1 MRITGRII
9 TGCLAILLL
18 MVSCQ
23 QKKQETPIVMSVDDT
38 LQAAVKVETD
48 STDTLSA
55 PKIDTSLL
63 PVSREILVLLKEKNY
78 AALAKHVH
86 PAQGV
91 RFSPYAYV
99 DIKKHCRFTA
109 KQLSSINPAKKYTWG
124 SFDGSGDPIH
134 LNISEYFDRFV
145 YNADFLDSAQI
156 SQNEF
161 LGTGN
166 SLNNLQEIYRGCDF
180 TEFYFRG
187 SDPKLEG
194 MDWSAIRLVF
204 KTEKG
209 QPYLVAI
216 VHDQWTI

>member
-1 MRITGRII
+1 
-9 TGCLAILLL
+9 
-18 MVSCQ
+18 
-23 QKKQETPIVMSVDDT
+23 MSVDDT

-48 STDTLSA
+48 STDTLTA

-63 PVSREILVLLKEKNY
+63 PLSREILVLLKEKNY

-86 PAQGV
+86 PTQGV

-109 KQLSSINPAKKYTWG
+109 KQLSSINLAKKYTWG

-134 LNISEYFDRFV
+134 FNISEYFDRFV
-145 YNADFLDSAQI
+145 YNENFQDSAQI
-156 SQNEF
+156 SQNEV

-166 SLNNLQEIYRGCDF
+166 TMSNLDKIYPGCDF
-180 TEFYFRG
+180 TEFYFKG
-187 SDPKLEG
+187 TEANHG
-194 MDWSAIRLVF
+194 MDWASVRLVF

-209 QPYLVAI
+209 QPYLVAVI
-216 VHDQWTI
+216 HDQWTV